1 MSRARIVQRA
11 VAPASPKLLSL
22 CRQTGRTRRG
32 ERRQSERAG
41 GWTWWSAA
49 PPVRA
54 CTGLKAGQRCSVPV
68 GGRSP
73 KTASLSGCIRVDRR
87 DLPQPKSRN
96 QRLPEPGWRQ
106 PGGGPAA
113 TAGQRERD
121 GKMRARAR
129 GGSLLQIQLLKTR
142 EVGQDRGEGGGALR
156 ADIVRAVCMWREDK
170 ATREDGR
177 ETHKSR

>member
-1 MSRARIVQRA
+1 MDGRGGQR
-11 VAPASPKLLSL
+11 
-22 CRQTGRTRRG
+22 
-32 ERRQSERAG
+32 RRQCERAQASRLG
-41 GWTWWSAA
+41 SDAA
-49 PPVRA
+49 CRSVAGAQKQQVCPVVSESIA
-54 CTGLKAGQRCSVPV
+54 GL
-68 GGRSP
+68 
-73 KTASLSGCIRVDRR
+73 
-87 DLPQPKSRN
+87 LPQPKSRN

-106 PGGGPAA
+106 PGDGPAA
-113 TAGQRERD
+113 TAGERERD

-156 ADIVRAVCMWREDK
+156 ADIVRAVCMWREKDK